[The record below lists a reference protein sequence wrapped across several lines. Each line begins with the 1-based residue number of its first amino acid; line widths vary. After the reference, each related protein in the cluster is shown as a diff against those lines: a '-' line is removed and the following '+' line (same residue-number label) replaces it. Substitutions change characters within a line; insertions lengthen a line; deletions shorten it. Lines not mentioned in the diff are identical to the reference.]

1 MADDIPISGLPPAPP
16 LDGTENLPVLKGGTN
31 YKATTQAVA
40 NLVPGLSVQIQNLN
54 PRETLDGSEPIV
66 VLKNGVAYRSTVQ
79 AIVDLATPAETDPVE
94 GLPPGGTT
102 GQVLTKLS
110 NASYHVGWTTPVVTE
125 SGPPPAASG
134 TLVAT
139 EAGDT
144 VLILGPISSIT
155 GTLSATGASDTA
167 AISGTIVSSGASA
180 VTWSPVD
187 KSPAIQLS
195 NGNLT
200 ATRELGS
207 GHAIG
212 RATLSRTTGDFYFE
226 CTIGSAVDL
235 AVGLANASQALS
247 GDYLGNSPN
256 SIAYYNSGYIQHGVY
271 ASSSPAFYSSAASY
285 TTNDVIGIRWG
296 ATDGTGIVRLYKNGA
311 LVFTSPSIALGA
323 AFPTTDLRD
332 SGDEMTANFGA
343 SPLTLPSG
351 AASWNSAISE
361 GGGDASALTDELG
374 GVLVD
379 ESGAALTS

>member
-16 LDGTENLPVLKGGTN
+16 LDGTENLPVLKSGTN

-40 NLVPGLSVQIQNLN
+40 NLVPGLSIQIQNLN
-54 PRETLDGSEPIV
+54 PRATLDGSEPIV

-79 AIVDLATPAETDPVE
+79 AILDLVTPIEPDPVE

-110 NASYHVGWTTPVVTE
+110 NANYHVGWTTPVVTE

-144 VLILGPISSIT
+144 VLILGPLSSIT
-155 GTLSATGASDTA
+155 GTLSAIEARDTA
-167 AISGTIVSSGASA
+167 AISGTIVSSGSSA
-180 VTWSPVD
+180 VTWSSID
-187 KSPAIQLS
+187 KNPAIQLS

-200 ATRELGS
+200 ATREVGS
-207 GHAIG
+207 AHAIG
-212 RATLSRTTGDFYFE
+212 RATLSRTTGDYYFE
-226 CTIGSAVDL
+226 STIGSASDV
-235 AVGLANASQALS
+235 AVGLANSSQLLS
-247 GDYLGNSPN
+247 GDYLGNSPH
-256 SIAYYNSGYIQHGVY
+256 SIAYYNKGYIQYGVY
-271 ASSSPAFYSSAASY
+271 GNPAPAFYAFTTGY
-285 TTNDVIGIRWG
+285 TTNDVVGVRWTT
-296 ATDGTGIVRLYKNGA
+296 TDVTGVVRFYKNGT
-311 LVFTSPSIALGA
+311 LVFTSPSITLGS
-323 AFPTTDLRD
+323 AFPAINLRE
-332 SGDEMTANFGA
+332 SGDEATANFGA

-351 AASWNSAISE
+351 AVSWNSSVSE
-361 GGGDASALTDELG
+361 GGGDPSALTDELG